1 MKQKLIKSL
10 ALIASISCLTL
21 GMAGCGSKKKEK
33 KNQETVSTTTQ
44 KQSVKQKQ
52 NQAEK
57 TEVVTESSTK
67 TKQVKT
73 VTGNTTKTDKVKT
86 DKAKTDK
93 TKTKKKVYT
102 IGETA
107 KNKNVSI
114 TLTDYKTNNG
124 NEYYK
129 PEKGNQFLLTEF
141 EVENTS
147 DKELTVSSIMSF
159 TGSSD
164 DGSLKNNLLAILT
177 TDDEQM
183 DVTIQPGKKA
193 KGWIGWEVSK
203 DFSNA
208 EIKYMPNVI
217 EEDKFFTFEI
227 TNNK

>member
-44 KQSVKQKQ
+44 KQSVKQTQK
-52 NQAEK
+52 QAEK

-73 VTGNTTKTDKVKT
+73 VTGNTAKTDKV
-86 DKAKTDK
+86 KTDK

-141 EVENTS
+141 EVKNTS
-147 DKELTVSSIMSF
+147 DKELNVSSIMSF